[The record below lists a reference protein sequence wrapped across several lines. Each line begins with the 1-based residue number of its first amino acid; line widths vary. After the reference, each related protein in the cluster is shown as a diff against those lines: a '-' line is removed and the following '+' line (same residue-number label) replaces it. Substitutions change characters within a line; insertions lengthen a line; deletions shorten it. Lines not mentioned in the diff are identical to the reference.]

1 MTTASPHA
9 ERRCSGAARVA
20 TQETHSPVTRTAN
33 SLGPPRC
40 NRGGPATLIVPPGR
54 GSLQGSAPTSI
65 FAVWITPLP
74 SRESTQSRW
83 KLPSGG
89 AASEM

>member
-1 MTTASPHA
+1 MTTASLQA
-9 ERRCSGAARVA
+9 SRWCSGAARA
-20 TQETHSPVTRTAN
+20 AAQEAHSAVKRTAN
-33 SLGPPRC
+33 TLVPPRC